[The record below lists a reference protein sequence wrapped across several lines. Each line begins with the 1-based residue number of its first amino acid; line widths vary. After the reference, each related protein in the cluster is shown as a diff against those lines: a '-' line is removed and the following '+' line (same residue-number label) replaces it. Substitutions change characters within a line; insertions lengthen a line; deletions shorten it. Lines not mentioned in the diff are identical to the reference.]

1 LYSLEPACSGD
12 WLRFSPAFLIPVRIR
27 SLDRLSRFSALKMD
41 GAKLVTDTS
50 DIRND
55 CGRQVFRLSRS
66 FFERID
72 GSSGNKNPG
81 GSKISLQ

>member
-1 LYSLEPACSGD
+1 
-12 WLRFSPAFLIPVRIR
+12 
-27 SLDRLSRFSALKMD
+27 MD

>member
-1 LYSLEPACSGD
+1 
-12 WLRFSPAFLIPVRIR
+12 
-27 SLDRLSRFSALKMD
+27 MD
-41 GAKLVTDTS
+41 GAKLATDTI

-55 CGRQVFRLSRS
+55 CGRQVFCLSRS
-66 FFERID
+66 FSERKG